1 MQDRCTEMKEKIQKK
16 LMNGY
21 LLADL
26 PKMAWQIPKN
36 FSKVMQV
43 QNQRVQ
49 ALAKR
54 AWEIPFY
61 RERFEKAGVRP
72 EDIRTGDDLTKL
84 PVLTKN
90 ELREW
95 MGSLKD
101 LPEYQ
106 DWICDT
112 TSGSTGKPVSI
123 LFSPREKAYMKANWY
138 RVMLCCG
145 YHPLT
150 GKMMSR
156 INMHDVNP
164 GGQDTFLQKL
174 GLFRHEFV
182 DQYAP
187 EEEVIDRI
195 NAYEPDWL
203 YMNKT
208 ELMRLVLY
216 AKRTGKKIFHPKF
229 YDPISEKVT
238 ENDRALFIEQLGP
251 GIIDSYGTAETGAC
265 MLRLP
270 GKDYYVV
277 HNDSFVVNVV
287 DDDGHLTRQGRVII
301 TPLYKT
307 DLPLINYEV
316 GDRAVM
322 RTSQGVHF
330 ITDMEGR
337 LNDYFRY
344 EDGRVTSFFEVT
356 PVIAHCPDILQ
367 IRFIQKSWDLIHVQI
382 VRDEQARMT
391 APELE
396 ECLTSSLNQIFKKP
410 FRFEYEWMKVIPPD
424 ENGKLRMIVCEVA

>member
-1 MQDRCTEMKEKIQKK
+1 MTENIQKK

-21 LLADL
+21 ILADL
-26 PKMAWQIPKN
+26 PKMALKVPKN
-36 FSKVMQV
+36 FSRVMEM
-43 QNQRVQ
+43 QNRRVQ
-49 ALAKR
+49 ALVKR
-54 AWEIPFY
+54 AWEIDFY
-61 RERFEKAGVRP
+61 RERFERAGVRP
-72 EDIRTGDDLTKL
+72 EDICTGDDLTKL

-101 LPEYQ
+101 LPEYK

-112 TSGSTGKPVSI
+112 TSGSTGKPVSV

-145 YHPLT
+145 YDPLR
-150 GKMMSR
+150 GKTMSR

-164 GGQDTFLQKL
+164 GGRDTALQRL
-174 GLFRHEFV
+174 GVFRHAFV

-187 EEEVIDRI
+187 EEEVIDAI
-195 NAYEPDWL
+195 NRYEPDWL

-216 AKRTGKKIFHPKF
+216 AKRTGKQIFHPKF

-287 DDDGHLTRQGRVII
+287 DEDGRLTRQGRVII

-330 ITDMEGR
+330 ITNMEGR

-367 IRFIQKSWDLIHVQI
+367 IRFIQKSWNLIHVQI
-382 VRDEQARMT
+382 VRDEKAGMSES
-391 APELE
+391 ELE
-396 ECLTSSLNQIFKKP
+396 EYLTTSLNEIFKRP
-410 FRFEYEWMKVIPPD
+410 FEFEFEWMQVIPPD
-424 ENGKLRMIVCEVA
+424 KNGKLRMIVCEV

>member
-1 MQDRCTEMKEKIQKK
+1 MLENVQKK
-16 LMNGY
+16 MMNAC
-21 LLADL
+21 LVADL
-26 PKMAWQIPKN
+26 PKMAHEIPAN
-36 FSKVMQV
+36 FSHVMKLQEK
-43 QNQRVQ
+43 RVQ
-49 ALAKR
+49 RLVKR
-54 AWEIPFY
+54 AYEIPFY
-61 RERFEKAGVRP
+61 RERFDRAGVKP

-84 PVLTKN
+84 PVLTKD

-101 LPEYQ
+101 RPEYK
-106 DWICDT
+106 DWFCDT
-112 TSGSTGKPVSI
+112 TSGSTGKPVSV

-145 YHPLT
+145 YNPVT

-164 GGQDTFLQKL
+164 GAQDTFLQKFGIL
-174 GLFRHEFV
+174 RHLFV
-182 DQYAP
+182 NQYAP
-187 EEEVIDRI
+187 EEEVIDAI
-195 NAYEPDWL
+195 NDYEPDWL

-208 ELMRLVLY
+208 EMMRLVLY

-251 GIIDSYGTAETGAC
+251 GIIDSYGSAETGAC

-277 HNDSFVVNVV
+277 HNDSFVVNVI
-287 DDDGHLTRQGRVII
+287 DDDGALTKQGRVII

-330 ITDMEGR
+330 ITNMEGR

-344 EDGRVTSFFEVT
+344 EDGKVTSFFEVT
-356 PVIAHCPDILQ
+356 PVIAHCSDILQ
-367 IRFIQKSWDLIHVQI
+367 IRFIQKTWDLIHVQI
-382 VRDEQARMT
+382 VRDENAKMT
-391 APELE
+391 APQLE
-396 ECLTSSLNQIFKKP
+396 EYLVTNLNKVFKRP
-410 FRFEYEWMKVIPPD
+410 FRFEFEWMQVIPPD
-424 ENGKLRMIVCEVA
+424 KNGKLRMIVCEVS

>member
-1 MQDRCTEMKEKIQKK
+1 MLENIQKK
-16 LMNGY
+16 LMNFY
-21 LLADL
+21 ILADL
-26 PKMAWQIPKN
+26 GKMCHRIPRN
-36 FSKVMQV
+36 FSAVMET
-43 QNQRVQ
+43 QNRRVH

-54 AWEIPFY
+54 AYEIPFY
-61 RERFEKAGVRP
+61 RERFDRAGVTP
-72 EDIRTGDDLTKL
+72 DDIRTGDDLTKL
-84 PVLTKN
+84 PVLTKD
-90 ELREW
+90 ELRRW
-95 MGSLKD
+95 MAD
-101 LPEYQ
+101 LVNDPKYKN
-106 DWICDT
+106 WICDT
-112 TSGSTGKPVSI
+112 TSGSTGKPVSV
-123 LFSPREKAYMKANWY
+123 LFSPAEKAYMKANWF

-145 YHPLT
+145 YNPVT

-164 GGQDTFLQKL
+164 GGQDTFLQKFGIL
-174 GLFRHEFV
+174 QHEYV
-182 DQYAP
+182 NQYAP
-187 EEEVIDRI
+187 EEEVIDAI

-216 AKRTGKKIFHPKF
+216 AKRTGKKIWHPRF
-229 YDPISEKVT
+229 YDPISEKIT
-238 ENDRALFIEQLGP
+238 ENDRALFKEQLGP
-251 GIIDSYGTAETGAC
+251 GIIDSYGSAETGAC

-270 GKDYYVV
+270 DKDYYAV

-287 DDDGHLTRQGRVII
+287 DDDGKMARQGRVII

-330 ITDMEGR
+330 ITNMEGR

-356 PVIAHCPDILQ
+356 PVIAHCQDILQ
-367 IRFIQKSWDLIHVQI
+367 IRFIQKSYDLIHVQI
-382 VRDEQARMT
+382 VRDENAKMSRE
-391 APELE
+391 ELE
-396 ECLTSSLNQIFKKP
+396 KYVSEGLNKVFKKP
-410 FRFEYEWMKVIPPD
+410 FNFEFEWMQVIPPD
-424 ENGKLRMIVCEVA
+424 SNGKLRMIVCEV